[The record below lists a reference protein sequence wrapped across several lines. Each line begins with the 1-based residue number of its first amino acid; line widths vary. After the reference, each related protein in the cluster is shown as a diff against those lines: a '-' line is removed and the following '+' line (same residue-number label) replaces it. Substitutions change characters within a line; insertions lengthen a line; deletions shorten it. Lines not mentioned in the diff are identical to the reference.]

1 MKTKN
6 IISALFATAV
16 TSGLFAQGITL
27 QNEVHHPVCN
37 GDNNGAIY
45 VTPIGGVAPYT
56 YIWSTADDT
65 YAAKDL
71 MAGEYSV
78 TVVDAEGNSVSE
90 TITLNEPEY
99 VAINGTITKVTNFGG
114 HDGAID
120 VSVTGLTPEYT
131 IKWSSNHGT
140 GLVAEQQLDQNGLS
154 AGVYTMTVTTNN
166 VCVKSRNFLVTQK
179 MPRLVDRDM
188 LNNIT
193 SSGGFGHMPLV
204 YPNPSNGEV
213 NFRNVEATDLIEIYN
228 QFGTRIQAV
237 NAMEGTNLPVGN
249 YNVVITHAD
258 GNREVE
264 TLVVR

>member
-6 IISALFATAV
+6 IISALFATVV
-16 TSGLFAQGITL
+16 TSGLFAQGFTL
-27 QNEVHHPVCN
+27 QNEVHNPTCH

-45 VTPIGGVAPYT
+45 VTPIGGTAPYT
-56 YIWSTADDT
+56 YIWSTADNS

-71 MAGEYSV
+71 IAGDYSV
-78 TVVDAEGNSVSE
+78 TVVDASGNSVSE
-90 TITLNEPEY
+90 TISLTQPEF
-99 VAINGTITKVTNFGG
+99 VSISGDVTKVTNFGG

-120 VSVTGLTPEYT
+120 VTVNGLTPEST
-131 IKWSSNHGT
+131 IKWNTTHGT
-140 GLVAEQQLDQNGLS
+140 GLVAEQQDQAGLS
-154 AGVYTMTVTTNN
+154 AGLYTLTVTTNT
-166 VCVKSRNFLVTQK
+166 VCVTSRSFLVTQK
-179 MPRLVDRDM
+179 LPRLVDQNM
-188 LNNIT
+188 LNNMN
-193 SSGGFGHMPLV
+193 SSGSFGHMPLV
-204 YPNPSNGEV
+204 YPNPSNGQV